1 MMKMN
6 KIQQC
11 IKELNARY
19 KLPSMSV
26 AVIDCKKA
34 DYFFQK
40 GENEYEELPLNEEMR
55 FGIGCCTKAFISN
68 AAARIFESFRL
79 DFDTPV
85 KEYCRGI
92 NFYDSYYQEHLTLKD
107 LLSHRTGFP
116 KQNHCFYLPL
126 DIEKQILKVYEIYR
140 PVTGLR
146 KAFQYNNLSYILA
159 GHILKSITGNG
170 LEELL
175 YKEILAPLNMNH
187 TAFGYAGMSDK
198 DICMPYIQ
206 TKDKQLSKVKNQRIY
221 MGGAAGG
228 LYSTIEDLTKWLL
241 MLLDEGND
249 KSMLWDYILKG
260 SASQM
265 TADSLKSTDYLS
277 AASYESGWF
286 IRNYKGLPMV
296 YHEGKQI
303 GYTCMLS
310 FIPQK
315 KLGVIAMTN
324 THNHVAPQA
333 VTNTIYDILLNREQG
348 SWYRF
353 FEVNKLYLSGLQED
367 YRDKFVRKYCM
378 ETTDSSLLRGI
389 YRNRVLGML
398 KVYKHEENYVMSI
411 NDAVFKCRHYIKN
424 IYCVDIYGSELL
436 FAFCDDR
443 IVLPID
449 AYENPSVYMRIA

>member
-1 MMKMN
+1 MMKIN

-11 IKELNARY
+11 LKELNAKY
-19 KLPSMSV
+19 KLPAMSV
-26 AVIDCKKA
+26 AVIDCGKA

-40 GENEYEELPLNEEMR
+40 GDKEYEELPLNEEMR
-55 FGIGCCTKAFISN
+55 FGIGCCTKAFISSV
-68 AAARIFESFRL
+68 AARIFGSFGL
-79 DFDTPV
+79 DFDTPI
-85 KEYCRGI
+85 KEYCKSI
-92 NFYDSYYQEHLTLKD
+92 SFYDSYYQENLTLKD

-126 DIEKQILKVYEIYR
+126 DVEKQIPQIYEIYR
-140 PVTGLR
+140 PVTELR
-146 KAFQYNNLSYILA
+146 KTFQYNNLSYILV
-159 GHILKSITGNG
+159 GHILESITGNS

-175 YKEILAPLNMNH
+175 GKELLALLNMNH
-187 TAFGYAGMSDK
+187 TAFGYCGMSDK

-206 TKDKQLSKVKNQRIY
+206 TKDKQLCKVKNQRIY

-228 LYSTIEDLTKWLL
+228 LYSSMEDLTKWLL
-241 MLLDEGND
+241 MFLDRGNG
-249 KSMLWDYILKG
+249 KNMMEDYILKG
-260 SASQM
+260 LASQKIN
-265 TADSLKSTDYLS
+265 DSLRSTNYLS

-286 IRNYKGLPMV
+286 VRNYKGLPMV

-315 KLGVIAMTN
+315 KLGVVAMTN
-324 THNHVAPQA
+324 THNHVAPQ
-333 VTNTIYDILLNREQG
+333 VITNTVYDILLNREQG
-348 SWYRF
+348 NWYRF
-353 FEVNKLYLSGLQED
+353 FEVNKLYLSELQED
-367 YRDKFVRKYCM
+367 YRDKFVKKYCM

-389 YRNRVLGML
+389 YCNRVLGML
-398 KVYKHEENYVMSI
+398 KVYKHEENYVLSI
-411 NDAVFKCRHYIKN
+411 NDVAFKCSHYIKN

-436 FAFCDDR
+436 FAFCNDR